1 MNYADAFI
9 IQQLTWKLE
18 KQGDITIEEADGIY
32 SLYSQETLETILY
45 PYSFDYNP
53 ELVQAL
59 ECWYKA
65 VAEKIENGNRGNFV
79 FTISLFQKFHDEY
92 TRPAREAL
100 KKYGSFED
108 LCNYVM
114 IDKKLGFLFPFQHL
128 DKINERRPDELD
140 FYKLTS
146 FRAGMY
152 YYPIRTK
159 SGVYTV
165 SQFMEK
171 LAPFAI
177 SIPSNTTAF
186 DVAQTFLRTASISR
200 KLRELWTLR
209 IREAKY
215 YILGFYMNSKDI
227 PCVAAVSNLRKKTF
241 IFVERENAPLV
252 KKVLETPIE
261 FEELLENALQ
271 KNIINKKM
279 VDALFF
285 DDINARIPF
294 EFVEE
299 SVRYID
305 EVVGRKMEWE
315 ATQKAIEEEDVWLE
329 ETR

>member
-18 KQGDITIEEADGIY
+18 EQGDITLEEADGIY
-32 SLYSQETLETILY
+32 SLYSQETMETILY
-45 PYSFDYNP
+45 PHSFNYDS

-59 ECWYKA
+59 EGWYKA
-65 VAEKIENGNRGNFV
+65 VAEKIQKGERGNFI
-79 FTISLFQKFHDEY
+79 FTISLFPKFHDEY
-92 TRPAREAL
+92 ARSAREAL

-108 LCNYVM
+108 LCGYVM
-114 IDKKLGFLFPFQHL
+114 IDKKLGSLFPFQHL
-128 DKINERRPDELD
+128 DKINERKPDEID

-171 LAPFAI
+171 LAPFAVAV
-177 SIPSNTTAF
+177 PDDTTAY
-186 DVAQTFLRTASISR
+186 DTARTFLRTASISK
-200 KLRELWTLR
+200 KLRELWSLR
-209 IREAKY
+209 IKEAKY

-252 KKVLETPIE
+252 KKVLETPIK

-294 EFVEE
+294 EFVDE
-299 SVRYID
+299 SIKYID
-305 EVVGRKMEWE
+305 DIVKRKMEWE
-315 ATQKAIEEEDVWLE
+315 ATQKVIEEEDIWLE
-329 ETR
+329 EIR